1 MGAQEF
7 IKNEA
12 EAFKKGRE
20 QQLRKPLSKRY
31 IDFPRLFAFVYR
43 SRFYPKFQALSA
55 KGKGLVFF
63 TVAGIFASVTFQLK
77 ENILPKRRHQY
88 YQNEIQDLAKQRG
101 WVKEN

>member
-31 IDFPRLFAFVYR
+31 VDFPRLFAFVYR

-55 KGKGLVFF
+55 KGKVIKSL
-63 TVAGIFASVTFQLK
+63 Q
-77 ENILPKRRHQY
+77 
-88 YQNEIQDLAKQRG
+88 
-101 WVKEN
+101 